1 MMHRPGRR
9 WPNALSLLLV
19 LLTLLVAHALATRQA
34 LRAQLEAGNHDA
46 AAMLAAA
53 LSQQGGGVANW
64 QAVAAAQ
71 FAAGRTWLLRVQ
83 AGAGTLPFE
92 MQVSPRA
99 TVAPDWFVA
108 LLPMNAEPGRARIV
122 RGAEPL
128 GDVQVATDTAASQDA
143 LWLSSTRAAA
153 ATLMAWLLGVLALR
167 WWRARQDALAPA
179 PSAEAMVQ
187 LRAVAAAQAEQ
198 VSQLRRQAQLDTVTG
213 LPLRRHFV
221 GQLQQSL
228 AEPGGPGVALL
239 LVRVLQLEALNQR
252 LGHADTDELL
262 GAVADVLMT
271 YVDRVPGTF
280 AGRLNGSDFALCLPV
295 PGVAL
300 ETAESLRGALAA
312 APALRAGAAEVV
324 VGGVDGVHDTTGS
337 LALAAADAAL
347 ARAEAGAD
355 SGDGLVVEMHATAAD
370 IPAGARAWREQITAA
385 LDEGRTQLVEVD
397 VLDREGRQVHLECR
411 LRVQLQPEA
420 EYQVAERWLA
430 QARRSRLMPQVDLV
444 AVDLALRAIAHDGRE
459 RAVRASP
466 VSLST
471 SGFVA
476 EVAVL
481 LIASPA
487 AARRLAI
494 ECAEGL
500 RPASGMAALANAAAA
515 WRPLGARV
523 GVEYAAADAQWL
535 PDLQAAGIDYVK
547 VDARHLNG
555 VSSEAAVQGYA
566 QSLVALIHSL
576 GLSVLAVGIADTR
589 DLQALWALGFDG
601 ASGPAVDQR

>member
-1 MMHRPGRR
+1 MMRRPGRP
-9 WPNALSLLLV
+9 WPGALLLV
-19 LLTLLVAHALATRQA
+19 LVVLLLVAQALATRQA

-53 LSQQGGGVANW
+53 LSRQGGGVANW

-71 FAAGRTWLLRVQ
+71 FAAGRTRLLRLQ
-83 AGAGTLPFE
+83 AADGSPPFE

-99 TVAPDWFVA
+99 TIAPDWFVA
-108 LLPMNAEPGRARIV
+108 LLPMDAEPGRAQV
-122 RGAEPL
+122 GTGARPL
-128 GDVQVATDTAASQDA
+128 GEVQVATDVAASQDA
-143 LWLSSTRAAA
+143 LWLSSARTAAVGLA
-153 ATLMAWLLGVLALR
+153 AWMGGVVALR
-167 WWRARQDALAPA
+167 WWRARQAGAAPA
-179 PSAEAMVQ
+179 VSDESMAQ

-198 VSQLRRQAQLDTVTG
+198 VSQLQRQAQLDVVTG
-213 LPLRRHFV
+213 LPLRRHFL

-239 LVRVLQLEALNQR
+239 LVRVLQLEALNMR
-252 LGHADTDELL
+252 LGHEDTDELL

-300 ETAESLRGALAA
+300 ETAESLRGALSA
-312 APALRAGAAEVV
+312 APALRAGVAEVA
-324 VGGVDGVHDTTGS
+324 VGGVDGLHDTTGS
-337 LALAAADAAL
+337 LALGAADAAL

-355 SGDGLVVEMHATAAD
+355 GGDGLVVEMQTEAAD
-370 IPAGARAWREQITAA
+370 TPAGARAWREQITAA
-385 LDEGRTQLVEVD
+385 LDEGRTQLSESR
-397 VLDREGRQVHLECR
+397 VLDRAGRELHLECR
-411 LRVQLQPEA
+411 LRVQLQADA
-420 EYQVAERWLA
+420 EYQAAERWLA
-430 QARRSRLMPQVDLV
+430 QARRSRLLPQVDLA
-444 AVDLALRAIAHDGRE
+444 AVDLAMRAIAQDGRE
-459 RAVRASP
+459 RAVHASP
-466 VSLST
+466 VSVAT

-476 EVAVL
+476 EVAAR
-481 LIASPA
+481 LIAQPV

-500 RPASGMAALANAAAA
+500 RPASGMTALATAAAA

-535 PDLQAAGIDYVK
+535 PELQAAGIDYVK

-555 VSSEAAVQGYA
+555 VATEPAVEGYA

-576 GLSVLAVGIADTR
+576 GLSVLAVGITDPR

-601 ASGPAVDQR
+601 ASGPAIDRT